1 MRPALEP
8 EGAVRA
14 LAPQSKKRNHLTVG
28 TERERLEDGSWGR
41 HVVEADVQL
50 HCADGVGGVQAVR
63 WEGRCAR
70 PVVEE
75 VD

>member
-1 MRPALEP
+1 MSALV
-8 EGAVRA
+8 A
-14 LAPQSKKRNHLTVG
+14 QSKKRIRSTVG
-28 TERERLEDGSWGR
+28 KEHERVEDGSWEH
-41 HVVEADVQL
+41 HVAEVDVQL
-50 HCADGVGGVQAVR
+50 HCADGVEDAQAVR